1 MSTVIDTKAE
11 AELPDRY
18 EVINGQI
25 VEISPMSAFS
35 SEVANR
41 LHARLIA
48 HVERQNI
55 GRSRMDMVFR
65 VPLPE
70 DPTRNRRPDVS
81 YISFQRWPENRPLQY
96 RGNPIDVVPNLIV
109 EVASPTDDAE
119 DLIAKAHEYLRAGAE
134 LVWVVYPRV
143 RQLYAYISVSTPPRI
158 FTETDNLDAGSVL
171 PGFSTPMAPLFP
183 IAEGIPEIESDE

>member
-1 MSTVIDTKAE
+1 MSTVIDTQAD

-25 VEISPMSAFS
+25 VAISPMSGFS

-41 LHARLIA
+41 IHARLIA
-48 HVERQNI
+48 NSEQQNM
-55 GRSRMDMVFR
+55 GRSRMDMIFR

-81 YISFQRWPENRPLQY
+81 YISFQRWPENRPLPY
-96 RGNPIDVVPNLIV
+96 RGNPIDVMPNLIV

-119 DLIAKAHEYLRAGAE
+119 DLISKAHEYLRAF
-134 LVWVVYPRV
+134 V
-143 RQLYAYISVSTPPRI
+143 RARSWSGWFSLASGNSTLTPP
-158 FTETDNLDAGSVL
+158 
-171 PGFSTPMAPLFP
+171 
-183 IAEGIPEIESDE
+183 